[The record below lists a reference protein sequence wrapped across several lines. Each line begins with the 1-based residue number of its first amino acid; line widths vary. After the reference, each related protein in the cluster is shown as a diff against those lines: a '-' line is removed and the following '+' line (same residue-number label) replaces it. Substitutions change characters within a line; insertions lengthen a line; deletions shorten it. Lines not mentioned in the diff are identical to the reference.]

1 MISLRTNDAAIDW
14 SIIVSCQHYLIQLLT
29 HPKVVN
35 VGGAMEDYNRH
46 TDEIQVPVGIP
57 RLSSM
62 IYDWRRQTFHK
73 KLRPSPLLAA
83 IVVKNGAAIGNF
95 RYNFNRLC
103 LKTRGSCLLHID
115 RSQEYDSFLMPI
127 AWQRKAKVANGRRDS
142 GSRMVDGW
150 GVWLHGCLRMLIL
163 PKYFQTKFKK
173 RDFCK
178 TFLTRSDMVLQ
189 IFNVWEWIVKWL

>member
-1 MISLRTNDAAIDW
+1 
-14 SIIVSCQHYLIQLLT
+14 
-29 HPKVVN
+29 
-35 VGGAMEDYNRH
+35 MEDYNRH

-127 AWQRKAKVANGRRDS
+127 AWQRKAKVANGRRDCAGVRQRSCGLWRFMPWRGANS